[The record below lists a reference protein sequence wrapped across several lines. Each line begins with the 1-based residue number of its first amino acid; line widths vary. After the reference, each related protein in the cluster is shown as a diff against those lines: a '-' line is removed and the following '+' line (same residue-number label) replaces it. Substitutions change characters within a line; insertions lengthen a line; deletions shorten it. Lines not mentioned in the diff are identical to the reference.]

1 MPVRRAELVRRAR
14 RVRAVVLDV
23 DGVLTDAQLH
33 YGARGEALKSF
44 FARDGFAIKLAQREG
59 ITVCLL
65 SGRDAAPVRAR
76 ARDLGIPARLTVQG
90 SGTKGVDLQRLAATL
105 RLDLAAVAYVGD
117 DLPDLPALALAGL
130 AACPADASPEVRE
143 RCHYVC
149 AAPGGRGAV
158 REVIAVV
165 LEARGRWQQIVEAGR
180 AGTLQVARSDSRRKK
195 AGGRA
200 DRS

>member
-1 MPVRRAELVRRAR
+1 MPVRRAELVRRAG
-14 RVRAVVLDV
+14 RVRALVLDV
-23 DGVLTDAQLH
+23 DGVLTDAQLV

-44 FARDGFAIKLAQREG
+44 SARDGFAIKLAQREG

-76 ARDLGIPARLTVQG
+76 ARDLGIPAPLIVQG
-90 SGTKGVDLQRLAATL
+90 SGAKGVDLQRLAATL
-105 RLDLAAVAYVGD
+105 RLDLAAVAFVGD

-149 AAPGGRGAV
+149 AAPGGHDAV
-158 REVIAVV
+158 REVIALV
-165 LEARGRWQQIVEAGR
+165 LEAQGRWQQIVEAGQS
-180 AGTLQVARSDSRRKK
+180 GTLRVARSDSRRRK
-195 AGGRA
+195 GGRRA
-200 DRS
+200 GQS